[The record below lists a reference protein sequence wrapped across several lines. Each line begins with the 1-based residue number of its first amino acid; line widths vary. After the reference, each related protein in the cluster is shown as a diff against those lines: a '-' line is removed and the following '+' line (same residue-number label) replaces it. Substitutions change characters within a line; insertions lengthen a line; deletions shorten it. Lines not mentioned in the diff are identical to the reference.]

1 MKKIIYIFILMAFIS
16 CDDFLDVNPKSVVVN
31 DDLFENDEGFQDA
44 IYGVNSSLA
53 VEELYGQRISYE
65 FTDLSAQLFV
75 PSTDL
80 KRNDLSRC
88 KFIDSY
94 ATKSIKN
101 VWKKMYEVIGYVNNI
116 LLNLEEKTPEEIRHY
131 NMYKGE
137 ALGLRAA
144 MHFDLL
150 RLFAV
155 DINSSNQEALKR
167 GIPYV
172 WTYNYAITKFSS
184 VEKVYGYIL
193 EDLLE
198 AEKLLK
204 EDENLISFPR
214 KAGGRYFTD
223 ARITHMN
230 LYAVQA
236 MLARV
241 YWQKKDMTNAAI
253 YAKKVIDSDK
263 FHLMLK
269 TDLDTELASVMSF
282 NETIWGLYSNK
293 FYEETAIKLFDR
305 SDHLCVDPNYE
316 ANYEVDESLGR
327 DYRLDW
333 FGLDEQ
339 NYKCLIKFYNSLAKE
354 KEDNYDDSKGYLGI
368 NMIRIPEM
376 YYIMAEALLETDLD
390 EATKYFDAVI
400 ESRGILGIGKRIDGT
415 VLTRQMIMEERRKEF
430 IGEGQEW
437 FRMKRDNE
445 DITLITSGGVTPASD
460 NLYKWPYPDVEDEM
474 NQ

>member
-1 MKKIIYIFILMAFIS
+1 MKKIIYIFILITFIS
-16 CDDFLDVNPKSVVVN
+16 CDDFLDVNPKSVIVN
-31 DDLFENDEGFQDA
+31 DDLFQNDEGFQDA

-65 FTDLSAQLFV
+65 FTDLSAQLFE
-75 PSTDL
+75 PTPTTDL

-88 KFIDSY
+88 KFIDSH
-94 ATKSIKN
+94 ATKTIKI

-116 LLNLEEKTPEEIRHY
+116 LQNIEEKTPEDIRYY
-131 NMYKGE
+131 NIYKGE

-144 MHFDLL
+144 VHFDLL

-172 WTYNYAITKFSS
+172 STYNYAITKFSS
-184 VEKVYGYIL
+184 VEKVYEYIL

-214 KAGGRYFTD
+214 KEGGCYFTD

-263 FHLMLK
+263 FHLMMK
-269 TDLDTELASVMSF
+269 TDLDTELASVMSL
-282 NETIWGLYSNK
+282 NETIWGLY
-293 FYEETAIKLFDR
+293 EI
-305 SDHLCVDPNYE
+305 
-316 ANYEVDESLGR
+316 
-327 DYRLDW
+327 
-333 FGLDEQ
+333 
-339 NYKCLIKFYNSLAKE
+339 NSLRSAGKFIFLVRPLFVLIQ
-354 KEDNYDDSKGYLGI
+354 KV
-368 NMIRIPEM
+368 
-376 YYIMAEALLETDLD
+376 
-390 EATKYFDAVI
+390 TKQFYT
-400 ESRGILGIGKRIDGT
+400 K
-415 VLTRQMIMEERRKEF
+415 
-430 IGEGQEW
+430 
-437 FRMKRDNE
+437 
-445 DITLITSGGVTPASD
+445 
-460 NLYKWPYPDVEDEM
+460 
-474 NQ
+474 